1 MCPTATRA
9 RLQALYALSRL
20 SIDTHFP
27 KRYVYLVQ
35 NQKSQQKL
43 LTQWV
48 KMPKIWAFY
57 GDINTHRFSG
67 RHFNFSEKVQQS
79 FEGGGE
85 VASKDLEF

>member
-1 MCPTATRA
+1 
-9 RLQALYALSRL
+9 
-20 SIDTHFP
+20 
-27 KRYVYLVQ
+27 
-35 NQKSQQKL
+35 
-43 LTQWV
+43 
-48 KMPKIWAFY
+48 MPKIWAFY